1 MTELF
6 EDRTEA
12 GKLLAEKLV
21 AYKDTDS
28 IVLAIPRG
36 GVPVGYEIASGLRL
50 PMDIALA
57 KKIGHPFNPEYAIG
71 SVSPDTMI
79 MDEHADV
86 SEKYIL
92 EKTEEI
98 RKLLKERSLM
108 YRENRPEA
116 VIKGK
121 TIILVDD
128 GIATGNTLLAIL
140 RMLRKKKP
148 EKIIVAVPV
157 APMHGCQQIR
167 QEADEF
173 ICLLEPDYFP
183 GVGAFYLDFKQVSD
197 EEVIRLMKA
206 SYIKTNSQV

>member
-6 EDRTEA
+6 KNRTEA

-21 AYKDTDS
+21 DYKDTDS

-36 GVPVGYEIASGLRL
+36 GVPVGYEIASDLGL

-79 MDEHADV
+79 VDEHADV
-86 SEKYIL
+86 SEKYIQ

-98 RKLLKERSLM
+98 RKLLKERSLK

-157 APMHGCQQIR
+157 APKGGCQQIR

-183 GVGAFYLDFKQVSD
+183 GVGVFYLDFQQVSD

-206 SYIKTNSQV
+206 SYIKTGT